1 MPSITNLAEGFESLA
16 LTLLPSPRQN
26 AEAILGEYGP
36 RLASFGFVV
45 PPEQERPPMRKGLL
59 QLEAALAELAQ
70 ETGRGPMG
78 LSLNLAKSEV
88 TRMVAILSAQIIGLP
103 DGIEV
108 PLSHSA
114 IIVAGHLRRALE
126 GGAAV
131 GSG

>member
-1 MPSITNLAEGFESLA
+1 MPSINSIADGFESLA

-36 RLASFGFVV
+36 RLKSFGLDM
-45 PPEQERPPMRKGLL
+45 PPEQERPPMRKGLI
-59 QLEAALAELAQ
+59 QLESAIADLAQ
-70 ETGRGPMG
+70 EAGRGPAG
-78 LSLNLAKSEV
+78 LALNLAKSEV
-88 TRMVAILSAQIIGLP
+88 SRMVAMLSTQIVGLP

-108 PLSHSA
+108 PLGYSA
-114 IIVAGHLRRALE
+114 LVVAGHLHRALE